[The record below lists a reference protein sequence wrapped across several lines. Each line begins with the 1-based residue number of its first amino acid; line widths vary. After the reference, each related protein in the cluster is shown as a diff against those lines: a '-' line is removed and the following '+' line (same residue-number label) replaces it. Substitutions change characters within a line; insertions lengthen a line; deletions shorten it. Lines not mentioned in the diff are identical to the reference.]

1 MRSVEKPS
9 GKAEAEAQR
18 TLRTPLGR
26 VRGLGSAKSGTGDW
40 IATRITSIAL
50 VPLTLF
56 FVVLIVALNG
66 RPYAEVIDTLSSPF
80 VAILFLATILITTV
94 HMHLGMQV
102 IIEDYV
108 HADLPKFALLIGNW
122 LFSWAVGLAAA
133 FAVLK
138 IAFGG

>member
-1 MRSVEKPS
+1 M
-9 GKAEAEAQR
+9 
-18 TLRTPLGR
+18 RTPMSR
-26 VRGLGSAKSGTGDW
+26 VRGLGSAKKGTGDW
-40 IATRITSIAL
+40 IATRVTSVAL

-56 FVVLIVALNG
+56 FVILIVALNG
-66 RPYAEVIDTLSSPF
+66 RPHAEVVETLASPL
-80 VAILFLATILITTV
+80 VAIPFAAAILITVV
-94 HMHLGMQV
+94 HMRLGMQV

-122 LFSWAVGLAAA
+122 LFSWAVGLTAV